1 MLCTIDDYK
10 NKIITVG
17 VIKICMCVEVKLAK
31 AFQLTT
37 AYVQMK
43 RRNDTQL

>member
-17 VIKICMCVEVKLAK
+17 VIKICMCVEVKVAK

-37 AYVQMK
+37 TYFQMK
-43 RRNDTQL
+43 RRNDTEL